1 MLAKDSS
8 MFVNTHSLAGI
19 LGKIPSLLFGL
30 FLFALG
36 VVMNINAGLGVG
48 PWTVLAVG
56 LSDIL
61 PWSLGQ
67 VNQLIG
73 LIVIIVGWLLG
84 FPPGLATVFN
94 MYFIGFFI
102 DVLFQYNIV
111 PAPTSMVPQL
121 LLLLLGIAVIGVASF
136 FYLRVQLGAGPRDG
150 LMVGMV
156 KKLDRPVS
164 HVRGA
169 IEVTVLL
176 AGWMLGGPV
185 GLGTLISALTIGVSV
200 QQAFKMGGFNAKE
213 AEHMDFTEL
222 HRHLFQRP
230 IEEQRR

>member
-1 MLAKDSS
+1 MAE
-8 MFVNTHSLAGI
+8 V

-30 FLFALG
+30 LLFALG
-36 VVMNINAGLGVG
+36 VVMTINAGIGVS
-48 PWTVLAVG
+48 PWTVLSVG
-56 LSDIL
+56 LAERL
-61 PWSLGQ
+61 PLTLGQ
-67 VNQLIG
+67 INQVIG
-73 LIVIIVGWLLG
+73 LNVIIIGWILG

-94 MYFIGFFI
+94 MYFIGYFI

-111 PAPTSMVPQL
+111 PTPEGLLPQI
-121 LLLLLGIAVIGVASF
+121 LLLLLGVAVIGVASL

-150 LMVGMV
+150 LMVGLV

-169 IEVTVLL
+169 IELTVLV
-176 AGWMLGGPV
+176 AGWLLGGPV
-185 GLGTLISALTIGVSV
+185 GLGTLISAVTIGPSV
-200 QQAFKMGGFNAKE
+200 QMAFKMGGFDAKE